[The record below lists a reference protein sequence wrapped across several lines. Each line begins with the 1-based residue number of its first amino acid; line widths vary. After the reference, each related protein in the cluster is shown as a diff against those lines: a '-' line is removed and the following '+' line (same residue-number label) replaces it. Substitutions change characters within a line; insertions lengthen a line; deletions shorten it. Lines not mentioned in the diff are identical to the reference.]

1 MNPVAAVL
9 ERRLG
14 LNPGAVGGRALEVAV
29 GRRLA
34 ATGTADAVA
43 YASRVQTDRREFDE
57 LVEAVVVPETWFLRY
72 PESFRHLAGWAV
84 ERRRALPVG
93 RPLRVLCVPCSTGE
107 EAYSVALTLLD
118 AGLPAGSFRV
128 DGVDVSGRAVTVAE
142 AGVYP
147 DSAFRDADAVAVRP
161 RHFTRTADGWAVRDD
176 VRAGVR
182 FRAGNL
188 IDPGFLADEPAYDAV
203 FCRNLFI
210 YLTPEARRTAT
221 AALERLLAPGGVA
234 YMGHAEPLG
243 LGDGHFK
250 PLPPPQAF
258 VFGRAEQRVVE
269 KPPVPPLSVN
279 VPKAHG
285 PLAVGVPPATLS
297 PPPKPAPPDLLAAAR
312 AAADRGDPARAAA
325 LAEQH
330 LAARGP
336 SADAFSLLGVA
347 KGMAGD
353 PAAAEAAFTRALFLD
368 PRHYDAL
375 VHLLALAEARGDA
388 AAAANYRRR
397 ADAAHRQQ
405 EASR

>member
-1 MNPVAAVL
+1 MNPVVAVL

-14 LNPGAVGGRALEVAV
+14 LSPGAVGGRALDVAV
-29 GRRLA
+29 GRRLT
-34 ATGTADAVA
+34 ATGATDATA
-43 YASRVQTDRREFDE
+43 YAGRLQADRREFDE

-72 PESFRHLAGWAV
+72 PESFRHLAGWAAG
-84 ERRRALPVG
+84 RRRLLPVG

-118 AGLPAGSFRV
+118 AGLPAGGFRV
-128 DGVDVSGRAVTVAE
+128 DGVDVSGRAVAAAE
-142 AGVYP
+142 SGVYP
-147 DSAFRDADAVAVRP
+147 DSAFRDADAVALRP
-161 RHFTRTADGWAVRDD
+161 RHFTRAADGWAVRDE
-176 VRAGVR
+176 VRTGVR
-182 FRAGNL
+182 FRTGNL

-243 LGDGHFK
+243 LADGRFK
-250 PLPPPQAF
+250 SLPPPQAF
-258 VFGRAEQRVVE
+258 VFGRSDRAVE
-269 KPPVPPLSVN
+269 KPAPAPTTART
-279 VPKAHG
+279 PKPHG
-285 PLAVGVPPATLS
+285 QRSTGAPAATPAS
-297 PPPKPAPPDLLAAAR
+297 PPKPSPPDLLGAAR
-312 AAADRGDPARAAA
+312 AAADRGDPGGAAA

-330 LAARGP
+330 LAAHGP

-347 KGMAGD
+347 RGMAGD
-353 PAAAEAAFTRALFLD
+353 PAAAEAAFTRALYLD
-368 PRHYDAL
+368 PRHYDSL

-397 ADAAHRQQ
+397 AEAAHRQ
-405 EASR
+405 EADR

>member
-1 MNPVAAVL
+1 M
-9 ERRLG
+9 
-14 LNPGAVGGRALEVAV
+14 
-29 GRRLA
+29 
-34 ATGTADAVA
+34 
-43 YASRVQTDRREFDE
+43 
-57 LVEAVVVPETWFLRY
+57 
-72 PESFRHLAGWAV
+72 
-84 ERRRALPVG
+84 
-93 RPLRVLCVPCSTGE
+93 
-107 EAYSVALTLLD
+107 
-118 AGLPAGSFRV
+118 
-128 DGVDVSGRAVTVAE
+128 
-142 AGVYP
+142 
-147 DSAFRDADAVAVRP
+147 
-161 RHFTRTADGWAVRDD
+161 
-176 VRAGVR
+176 RAGVR

-243 LGDGHFK
+243 LADGRFK

-258 VFGRAEQRVVE
+258 VFGRAEQRAVVE
-269 KPPVPPLSVN
+269 KPPMPFFAVRT
-279 VPKAHG
+279 PKAHG
-285 PLAVGVPPATLS
+285 PLAVGVPPATPT

-330 LAARGP
+330 LAAHGP
-336 SADAFSLLGVA
+336 SAAGFSLLGVA
-347 KGMAGD
+347 RGMAGD

-397 ADAAHRQQ
+397 ADTAHRQQ
-405 EASR
+405 EAGR